1 MCLSTVRNEKKMTAP
16 FLITITWF
24 CITIKGENV
33 KCFLLTKFPSG
44 YLYSTLSLK
53 VNMLFSFK
61 PKWFGPQDDDQLH
74 VNKHLLISFKTHFN
88 FKIVLMVY
96 TIIWGLNSLIHLNC
110 VHRLRSRVD
119 ELLLTD
125 LLKYFS
131 SVFSHL
137 SDIEELACDWLRIFF
152 LGLTIEIVLNYNNKK
167 ITLKFFT
174 LHKKIVKNASTIGV
188 FFSLLRM

>member
-1 MCLSTVRNEKKMTAP
+1 VRNEKKVTAP
-16 FLITITWF
+16 FLITINWF

-33 KCFLLTKFPSG
+33 KCFLLTQFPSG

-53 VNMLFSFK
+53 VNMLFSFR

-88 FKIVLMVY
+88 FKIVLMVN

-125 LLKYFS
+125 DLLKYFS

-137 SDIEELACDWLRIFF
+137 SDIEELACDWLRIFSSAWQSKLFSITITKRLLWNF
-152 LGLTIEIVLNYNNKK
+152 LRFIKK
-167 ITLKFFT
+167 LW
-174 LHKKIVKNASTIGV
+174 KNASTIGV